1 MQFYDLIVIGGGVS
15 GISAA
20 LEAKKNGIENILI
33 LEKEFELGG
42 MLNQCIDSGFGLE
55 LFNENLTGPEYA
67 QRLIDL
73 AIEMDISYKVDTTVI
88 ELKKDKTVIAVN
100 SSEGLL
106 ELMGKSIII
115 SVGCVERAR
124 NAINILGNKFAGVY
138 TISAAQRL
146 VNMEGFL
153 PGKEV
158 IIIGTG
164 SLALNI
170 ARRMTI
176 EGAKVKAVI
185 EKSDVLTEKRTDMV
199 KCMADFDI
207 PILFNHQVVDING
220 QERVE
225 GITLVQIDSNGK
237 PVSGSEKTLACDA
250 ILLSVTLEPNNK
262 LIKKAEIARIQ
273 GKIYTDIEGVLLC
286 GNADYIHQDTE
297 SLLNDCKLAG
307 DAASKYILS
316 EKIQN

>member
-1 MQFYDLIVIGGGVS
+1 MQFFDLIVIGGGVS
-15 GISAA
+15 GIFAA
-20 LEAKKNGIENILI
+20 LEAKKSGIENILI

-42 MLNQCIDSGFGLE
+42 MLNQCIDSGFGFE

-73 AIEMDISYKVDTTVI
+73 AIEMDIFYKVDTTVI

-100 SSEGLL
+100 SSEGVL
-106 ELMGKSIII
+106 ELKGKTIII

-138 TISAAQRL
+138 TIGAAQRI
-146 VNMEGFL
+146 VNIEGFL

-176 EGAKVKAVI
+176 EGARVKAVI
-185 EKSDVLTEKRTDMV
+185 EKSDVFTEKMTDMAE
-199 KCMADFDI
+199 CMTDFDI
-207 PILFNHQVVDING
+207 PILFNHQVVDIHG

-225 GITLVQIDSNGK
+225 GITLVQLDSNGK
-237 PVSGSEKTLACDA
+237 PVLGSEKTLGCDA
-250 ILLSVTLEPNNK
+250 ILLSVALEPNNK
-262 LIKKAEIARIQ
+262 LIRKAEIARTQ
-273 GKIYTDIEGVLLC
+273 GRIYTDIEGIFVC
-286 GNADYIHQDTE
+286 GNADYIHKDTR
-297 SLLNDCKLAG
+297 SILDDCKLAG
-307 DAASKYILS
+307 DAASKYILRV
-316 EKIQN
+316 KIEN